1 MRPPSRAQARPISIR
16 RIAPCGMDCALCIG
30 HLRARNPCPGCNDP
44 RAALKPPHCVR
55 CAIKTCAVPRRPPRF
70 CFECRGFPCAR
81 LRRLD
86 LRYRTKYGMSMVENL
101 EFIRSFGIRKFVA
114 REKIRWACPACGRRL
129 CVHRRACLH
138 CGHPRPSLPTPK
150 E

>member
-30 HLRARNPCPGCNDP
+30 HLRERNPCPGCNDP
-44 RAALKPPHCVR
+44 RDALKPPHCVR
-55 CAIKTCAVPRRPPRF
+55 CAIKTCAVPRRPHRF

-86 LRYRTKYGMSMVENL
+86 RRYQTRYGMGMIENL
-101 EFIRSFGIRKFVA
+101 VAIRAVGVRWFTA
-114 REKIRWACPACGRRL
+114 RERTRWACPVCGRLL

-138 CGHPRPSLPTPK
+138 CGHPRPPLPTPK